1 MEFAF
6 IIIGIAVGA
15 LIAWLFAKAKSGKT
29 AARIEFLDKEIEQLK
44 GQLDAATGKCDALSR
59 DNNDLNVAVASA
71 SNNLDN
77 MRKIVEEKAAEILQL
92 KEDYKTEIEKINA
105 DHERRIATL
114 KEEFAAEKERLIAD
128 FATQKADLHANF
140 RKQLDDRTAADNR
153 AIEALETKYREQIA
167 LQERQFRE
175 AIEKAT
181 EQLKNTTNEML
192 KERQEEFSKASNS
205 NIGQILAP
213 LRESMDKMK
222 DALEKNNE
230 KNTSLGDS
238 LKDNITKLMEQT
250 AAAKESADNL
260 TNALRH
266 QTKMQG
272 DWGETVLAEL
282 LESQGLINGIHFDT
296 QFVIRDKAGNVVK
309 TDEGSSLRPDVILH
323 LDTQRELIIDAKVS
337 LSAYLDYVNAE
348 DDASKAAALR
358 RHIASINAHVEELS
372 KKSYEQYIMPPK
384 VSLDYVIM
392 FVPNTGALWLA
403 LREQPDL
410 WRRAMEKNVY
420 IADEQTLYAAMRIV
434 NMTWTQIRQGET
446 HKRVFD
452 IADEMLSRVN
462 KLLNSFSAIGDSIK
476 KAQDNYD
483 SARKLITEGG
493 QSIVTSANKLINLGA
508 KVKKDSRNK
517 LSVYLTDVAEVAP
530 LELPQDSETPTD
542 EPDNNE

>member
-114 KEEFAAEKERLIAD
+114 KEEFATEKERLIAD
-128 FATQKADLHANF
+128 FATKKADLQANF

-272 DWGETVLAEL
+272 DWGETVLTEL

-358 RHIASINAHVEELS
+358 RHIASINAHV
-372 KKSYEQYIMPPK
+372 
-384 VSLDYVIM
+384 
-392 FVPNTGALWLA
+392 
-403 LREQPDL
+403 
-410 WRRAMEKNVY
+410 
-420 IADEQTLYAAMRIV
+420 
-434 NMTWTQIRQGET
+434 
-446 HKRVFD
+446 
-452 IADEMLSRVN
+452 
-462 KLLNSFSAIGDSIK
+462 
-476 KAQDNYD
+476 
-483 SARKLITEGG
+483 
-493 QSIVTSANKLINLGA
+493 
-508 KVKKDSRNK
+508 
-517 LSVYLTDVAEVAP
+517 
-530 LELPQDSETPTD
+530 
-542 EPDNNE
+542 

>member
-128 FATQKADLHANF
+128 FATQKADLQANF

-250 AAAKESADNL
+250 AAAKESADSL

-272 DWGETVLAEL
+272 DWGETILTEL
-282 LESQGLINGIHFDT
+282 LESQGLTNGIHFDT
-296 QFVIRDKAGNVVK
+296 QFAIRDKSGNVVK
-309 TDEGSSLRPDVILH
+309 TNESNSLRPDVILH

-348 DDASKAAALR
+348 DDTSRATALR
-358 RHIASINAHVEELS
+358 RHISSINAHVEELS

-403 LREQPDL
+403 LREQPNL
-410 WRRAMEKNVY
+410 WRKAMEKNVY

-446 HKRVFD
+446 HKQVFD
-452 IADEMLSRVN
+452 MADEMLSRVN
-462 KLLNSFSAIGDSIK
+462 KLLNSFTAMGDSLK
-476 KAQDNYD
+476 KAQDNYE

-493 QSIVTSANKLINLGA
+493 HSIVTSANKLINLGA